1 MEVSLGAGK
10 CLLQMSEQLFN
21 FALFRQIKYIFH
33 IYIDITGFWSF
44 VTVVH
49 SHEPLVTVLK
59 KKRKNERKEKF
70 VHANTL
76 FKGKT
81 CCGCC
86 VPGT

>member
-10 CLLQMSEQLFN
+10 CLLQMLEQLFN

-49 SHEPLVTVLK
+49 SHEPLVTV
-59 KKRKNERKEKF
+59 
-70 VHANTL
+70 
-76 FKGKT
+76 
-81 CCGCC
+81 
-86 VPGT
+86 